1 MKIYIMRHGETDW
14 NRVALLQGR
23 TDIPLN
29 ENGRK
34 LADLSGQNMREI
46 PFDLCIS
53 SPLSRAYETGGL
65 ILRYNRDY
73 GDRFSALGEKYKP
86 SVWSHGVP
94 IVTDRRIIEVNLGP
108 WEGKKSYGP
117 GCTLPGGSFG
127 SYWGDMYG
135 RNLPEGVEPAA
146 AVADRAE
153 DFLKDLESRPELQD
167 KTVLVLVHGGLIQCL
182 LWAVEGRGRLD
193 NRIPFNCE
201 AVILES
207 GADGKL
213 QLRGSE
219 LFYDS
224 SLAED
229 FYHKARTE
237 KGEEK

>member
-14 NRVALLQGR
+14 NRVALLQGK

-34 LADLSGQNMREI
+34 LAELSGQNMQEI

-53 SPLSRAYETGGL
+53 SPLCRAYETGGL
-65 ILRYNRDY
+65 ILRYNKGY
-73 GDRFSALGEKYKP
+73 ADRFSALGESYKA
-86 SVWSHGVP
+86 SVYSHGVP
-94 IVTDRRIIEVNLGP
+94 IITDRRIIEVDLGP

-127 SYWGDMYG
+127 SYWADMQG
-135 RNLPEGVEPAA
+135 KHLPKGVEPAA

-153 DFLKDLESRPELQD
+153 DFLKDFEARPELQD
-167 KTVLVLVHGGLIQCL
+167 KTLLIVVHGGLMQCL
-182 LWAVEGRGRLD
+182 LWAVKGRESRD
-193 NRIPFNCE
+193 NRIPYNCE

-207 GADGKL
+207 GGDGKL

-229 FYHKARTE
+229 FYHKAKIE
-237 KGEEK
+237 GEEK